1 MLALLGTTGNRVIQ
15 EIGYESS
22 ILLLSAT
29 MQARKGISSYLGSK
43 DVTLVWTDRFT
54 GAYPL

>member
-1 MLALLGTTGNRVIQ
+1 
-15 EIGYESS
+15 
-22 ILLLSAT
+22 